1 MGAHGGRWEAG
12 RAAWGGRRGR
22 EARSTRRG
30 FAARPAAFLSPSRS
44 LSLFPSRLSFPI
56 EHSPRAHGRPANH
69 DRHTGGGAAVWMRG
83 ERVRGRGRGRGRG
96 EARHTPRE
104 AMRVTRR
111 AGFVGGGGGGCAS
124 TPRRPLSSPGTP
136 PRPARQGPGRRSR
149 SRAQGKCHEVSL
161 GFMRDKTRRKK
172 NGGGVRI
179 ALCPCLPAAF
189 FSFVF
194 IHASPRN
201 RAARAAPSRPVTSS
215 TPSYAR
221 SSTATTTLP
230 YPSNAAAGVGGRL
243 PAPRARRRAAPRA
256 RRARETEEDGG
267 VGGRGV

>member
-1 MGAHGGRWEAG
+1 
-12 RAAWGGRRGR
+12 
-22 EARSTRRG
+22 
-30 FAARPAAFLSPSRS
+30 
-44 LSLFPSRLSFPI
+44 
-56 EHSPRAHGRPANH
+56 
-69 DRHTGGGAAVWMRG
+69 MRG
-83 ERVRGRGRGRGRG
+83 ERVRGRGRG

-104 AMRVTRR
+104 ALRVTRR
-111 AGFVGGGGGGCAS
+111 AGFVGGGGSAS

-136 PRPARQGPGRRSR
+136 PRHARQGPGRRSR

-172 NGGGVRI
+172 KGGVRI